1 MPAVFLGG
9 KALTESETFAA
20 QLPVYPAGA
29 AVIAITGDLTSAGA
43 AIAGEA
49 LAAAATHVSLHTGP
63 PGDDGA
69 NEIADSQTAFSAVYD
84 SGAKTVDIESAV
96 TGAEEITGTATH
108 YGVWAVS

>member
-1 MPAVFLGG
+1 MAAVFLGG

-20 QLPVYPAGA
+20 QLPRYAAGA

-49 LAAAATHVSLHTGP
+49 LAAAATHVSLHTAD
-63 PGDDGA
+63 PGTGGA
-69 NEIADSQTAFSAVYD
+69 NELAYSRT
-84 SGAKTVDIESAV
+84 AV
-96 TGAEEITGTATH
+96 TLEFATGALRVASETTGETAISGTVTH